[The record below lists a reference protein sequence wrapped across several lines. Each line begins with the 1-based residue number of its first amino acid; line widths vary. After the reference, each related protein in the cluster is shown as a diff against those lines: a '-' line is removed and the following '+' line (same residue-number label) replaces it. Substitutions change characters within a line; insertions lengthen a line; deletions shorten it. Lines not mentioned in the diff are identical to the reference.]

1 MEKAWNGKFV
11 KRNPNT
17 ETRAIDSLNPK
28 QRFTSKP
35 ANQQTIHETPNKKMS
50 KDIILK
56 AENISKQYR
65 LGQVGTGTLSHDLN
79 RWWHEVRGKE
89 NPYLKIGDTNDRS
102 TKGSSDYVWALQ
114 DINFEVERGEVLGII
129 GKNGAGKSTLL
140 KILSKVTAPTTGSIK
155 SRGRIASLLEVGTG
169 FNGEMTGRENIY
181 LNGAILGMTKKEI
194 TSKLDEIIDFSGCER
209 YIDTPVKRYSSGMTV
224 RLAFAVAAFL
234 EPEILVIDEVLAV
247 GDAEFQKK
255 AIGKMQDISKGEGRT
270 VLFVS
275 HNMAAV
281 QDLCHN
287 CILIENGKVINRGK
301 TEEILKIYNSLGN
314 IVENNEFIELNFEFE
329 KNNNIWGFDEYLI
342 IQLKNLKAKKNY
354 YLDISFNDLGGSKFF
369 SVEGSKINGGLKIN
383 EYIEFK
389 ILNPGI
395 CNKVISIDIG
405 LKTHLFENYE
415 HLLTNVAQL
424 NTAEILQSKSV
435 IGFIIPKIYLKD
447 EKSNNFRLLD
457 ERI

>member
-1 MEKAWNGKFV
+1 LE
-11 KRNPNT
+11 
-17 ETRAIDSLNPK
+17 
-28 QRFTSKP
+28 
-35 ANQQTIHETPNKKMS
+35 

-79 RWWHEVRGKE
+79 RWWHQIRGKE
-89 NPYLKIGDTNDRS
+89 NPYLKIGDVNDRS
-102 TKGSSDYVWALQ
+102 TKGTSDYVWALQ

-169 FNGEMTGRENIY
+169 FNGEMTGRENVF

-194 TSKLDEIIDFSGCER
+194 TSKLDEIIAFSGCER

-275 HNMAAV
+275 H
-281 QDLCHN
+281 DLSAISTLAN
-287 CILIENGKVINRGK
+287 RTIVLANGKIKAIEETNKAISIYSSLQSSNAVFCQEPLANFPSLTKVEIVTSEGGTLHANGK
-301 TEEILKIYNSLGN
+301 SLR
-314 IVENNEFIELNFEFE
+314 INFEINMPGDNYENLAFAFQII
-329 KNNNIWGFDEYLI
+329 NNLNTGVLFTYIFDIDDPLC
-342 IQLKNLKAKKNY
+342 KKNGINKLSY
-354 YLDISFNDLGGSKFF
+354 EFDKLRIYKGNYFIRIHLANSKTREKFQEF
-369 SVEGSKINGGLKIN
+369 DCCSLEVEMINQKEPEWGWQN
-383 EYIEFK
+383 NVCQYIEDGK
-389 ILNPGI
+389 WI
-395 CNKVISIDIG
+395 VS
-405 LKTHLFENYE
+405 E
-415 HLLTNVAQL
+415 
-424 NTAEILQSKSV
+424 
-435 IGFIIPKIYLKD
+435 
-447 EKSNNFRLLD
+447 
-457 ERI
+457 